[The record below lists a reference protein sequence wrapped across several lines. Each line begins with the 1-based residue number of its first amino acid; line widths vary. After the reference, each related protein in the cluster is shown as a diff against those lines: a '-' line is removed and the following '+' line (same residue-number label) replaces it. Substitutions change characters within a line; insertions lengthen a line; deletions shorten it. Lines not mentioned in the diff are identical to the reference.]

1 MSESNRLTRLT
12 ERKKELENEL
22 DEYYEVLKS
31 VIDIIRLENDLK
43 ALLAEIDTALQAH
56 FRANTQTQSA
66 KANGHAEVRL
76 IPFAV
81 IDAVDEN
88 SPASKAGLV
97 VNDEVLKFGIC
108 HAGNHNGLRKVA
120 EFVATMDGREIEV
133 TVKRDGEE
141 KKLHLTPDSRWG
153 GRGSLG
159 CHLTPK

>member
-1 MSESNRLTRLT
+1 METPLLTSDGFPRADIDVYT
-12 ERKKELENEL
+12 VRRTR
-22 DEYYEVLKS
+22 V
-31 VIDIIRLENDLK
+31 DIIRLENDLK
-43 ALLAEIDTALQAH
+43 ALLAEIDVALQEH
-56 FRANTQTQSA
+56 FRSNSHSQPAG
-66 KANGHAEVRL
+66 ANGHAEVRL

-81 IDAVDEN
+81 IDMVNEN
-88 SPASKAGLV
+88 SPASKAGLE

-133 TVKRDGEE
+133 TVKRDGEQ
-141 KKLHLTPDSRWG
+141 KKLHLIPDSRWG